1 VCDVRH
7 AYACVL
13 ASAALLPGP
22 AAHGAGPDVIVGE
35 LYQLTAYEP
44 VGGIGGYSLGTV
56 SCNIGNA
63 QLLWIPNTNQHPVIA
78 QSLFRVKDGRIE
90 QIGMSWLKHAYTS
103 TNGSFCNNCI
113 NPGSFQRLGIGCSDP
128 YTGPING
135 DQWSLGPR
143 SEVNAFT
150 GAFSFPFGLG
160 WQQSGSSI
168 YKRIQTAYTDLDP
181 ALNAGALYFAEAQYI
196 TADDALAGN
205 GLNNASYRRF
215 NVGAL
220 SNGVRTLTFVES
232 TQQTKPVIYAWR
244 ERTGGVS
251 ADDDTA
257 VTITPVDIPGEGR
270 LFLGSRVTELG
281 GGLWRYDYA
290 IQNLNSHR
298 SAGAISIPVGT
309 GTIVSQTSFSGV
321 AHHSGEPYSS
331 APWGATQAAGV
342 LTWSC
347 VPHATDPN
355 ANALRWGTL
364 YSFRLVADRPPTSG
378 TVSIGLFRPGSPSSI
393 DVAAPVPTPPPPP
406 ACGGDANGDL
416 VVDGADLSVLLS
428 QFGSAVTPGNG
439 ADFNNDGFV
448 NGADLSVLLS
458 RFGESC

>member
-1 VCDVRH
+1 MRSVCV
-7 AYACVL
+7 YVL
-13 ASAALLPGP
+13 ATVAALVGSAAR
-22 AAHGAGPDVIVGE
+22 GAGPDVIVGE

-44 VGGIGGYSLGTV
+44 VAGVGAYSLGTV

-78 QSLFRVKDGRIE
+78 QSLYRVKDGRIE
-90 QIGMSWLKHAYTS
+90 QLGMSWLKHAYTS
-103 TNGSFCNNCI
+103 TNGNFCNTCF

-150 GAFSFPFGLG
+150 GVFAFPFGLG
-160 WQQSGSSI
+160 WQQSGTTI
-168 YKRIQTAYTDLDP
+168 FKRIQVAQTGLDP
-181 ALNAGALYFAEAQYI
+181 AQNAGALYFAEAQYI
-196 TADDALAGN
+196 TADDAQSGN

-215 NVGAL
+215 TVGAFN
-220 SNGVRTLTFVES
+220 NGIWPLTFVES

-251 ADDDTA
+251 ADDDTS

-270 LFLGSRVTELG
+270 LFLGSKVTDLG
-281 GGLWRYDYA
+281 GGQWRYDYA

-298 SAGAISIPVGT
+298 SAGALSIPVGV
-309 GTIVSQTSFSGV
+309 GTVVSQTSFSGV
-321 AHHSGEPYSS
+321 AYHSGEPFSS
-331 APWGATQAAGV
+331 APWDVAASAGV
-342 LTWSC
+342 LTWAC

-364 YSFRLVADRPPTSG
+364 YSYRFIADRPPTTG
-378 TVSIGLFRPGSPSSI
+378 TVSIGLFRPGSPSSV
-393 DVAAPVPTPPPPP
+393 DVVAPVPTPPPPP

-416 VVDGADLSVLLS
+416 VVNGADLSVLLG
-428 QFGSAVTPGNG
+428 QFGAAVTPGAG
-439 ADFNNDGFV
+439 ADFNNDGTV
-448 NGADLSVLLS
+448 NGADLSVLLG